1 MRRFSPTARPTARA
15 PARVIAAALAL
26 VIGGLIGPAPWPARA
41 QATADGAN
49 LADNLS
55 TLPALLNALGGDVI
69 TFTAANAEAHVA
81 TLVAAPPAAVEA
93 VLRTPAA
100 YLQAIP
106 SLARADVV
114 ERRPRPGGG
123 EDLLVDWELEIPLF
137 NLRGKLWVG
146 GDGPRVVMDLVEG
159 NFAPGQLV
167 FTWAPAGSGQTIVA
181 LRARVNN
188 QEGGWVIKRVASHSR
203 YAGPAINAA
212 AAYVAARA
220 MAALAEHPRDA
231 GARRP
236 HAPPSPPTLAAINGR
251 PLAERLLAADGAGTA
266 ALGLVRRASS
276 GRLAMVSIAV
286 PTRRAA
292 DGAAAALGAPESWR
306 AFPGWKHVDR
316 VPAAPDGNG
325 FVDVDVRDNVPFVDF
340 DARWR
345 LWPGPPPRAQATS
358 GSGHGAV
365 FGWDLV
371 DTAPPRLPA
380 TAAVLS
386 LYPRLEALGYVPR
399 KFIAAEP
406 LLEHG
411 LALALA
417 YADAMAARDALDAT
431 AAAPVDQKR
440 Q

>member
-1 MRRFSPTARPTARA
+1 MMRRFPRPARPTAGA
-15 PARVIAAALAL
+15 AALFIAAATVAL
-26 VIGGLIGPAPWPARA
+26 VVGGPIGPGPRPARA
-41 QATADGAN
+41 QSTTDVDVDN
-49 LADNLS
+49 LA
-55 TLPALLNALGGDVI
+55 TLPALLNALGGDVV

-81 TLVAAPPAAVEA
+81 TLVAAGPAVVEA

-114 ERRPRPGGG
+114 RRRPRPGGG

-146 GDGPRVVMDLVEG
+146 GDGPRIVMDLVEG

-167 FTWAPAGSGQTIVA
+167 FTWAPAGSGQTVVA
-181 LRARVNN
+181 LRAHVNG
-188 QEGGWVIKRVASHSR
+188 QEGGWVIKRVAARSPH
-203 YAGPAINAA
+203 AGAAINAA

-220 MAALAEHPRDA
+220 MAALAEYPRDA
-231 GARRP
+231 VARRP
-236 HAPPSPPTLAAINGR
+236 RAPPSPPALAALNGR
-251 PLAERLLAADGAGTA
+251 PLAERLLASEGAGAA
-266 ALGLVRRASS
+266 ALGLVKRASS

-292 DGAAAALGAPESWR
+292 ASVAAAVGAPESWR

-316 VPAAPDGNG
+316 VPAGPDAGG
-325 FVDVDVRDNVPFVDF
+325 SIDVDVRDNFPFVDF

-358 GSGHGAV
+358 GSGRGAV
-365 FGWDLV
+365 FGWDVV
-371 DTAPPRLPA
+371 DSAPPRLAA

-386 LYPRLEALGYVPR
+386 L
-399 KFIAAEP
+399 
-406 LLEHG
+406 
-411 LALALA
+411 
-417 YADAMAARDALDAT
+417 
-431 AAAPVDQKR
+431 
-440 Q
+440 

>member
-1 MRRFSPTARPTARA
+1 
-15 PARVIAAALAL
+15 
-26 VIGGLIGPAPWPARA
+26 
-41 QATADGAN
+41 
-49 LADNLS
+49 
-55 TLPALLNALGGDVI
+55 
-69 TFTAANAEAHVA
+69 
-81 TLVAAPPAAVEA
+81 
-93 VLRTPAA
+93 
-100 YLQAIP
+100 
-106 SLARADVV
+106 
-114 ERRPRPGGG
+114 
-123 EDLLVDWELEIPLF
+123 
-137 NLRGKLWVG
+137 
-146 GDGPRVVMDLVEG
+146 
-159 NFAPGQLV
+159 
-167 FTWAPAGSGQTIVA
+167 
-181 LRARVNN
+181 VNG
-188 QEGGWVIKRVASHSR
+188 QEGGWVIKRVAARSP
-203 YAGPAINAA
+203 YAGAAINAA

-231 GARRP
+231 VARRP
-236 HAPPSPPTLAAINGR
+236 RAPPSPPALAAINGR
-251 PLAERLLAADGAGTA
+251 PLAERLLASDGAGAGAA
-266 ALGLVRRASS
+266 ALGLVKRAPS

-292 DGAAAALGAPESWR
+292 ASVAAALGAPESWR

-316 VPAAPDGNG
+316 VPAAPDAGG
-325 FVDVDVRDNVPFVDF
+325 GSVDVDVRDNFPFVDF

-358 GSGHGAV
+358 GSGRGAV
-365 FGWDLV
+365 FGWDVV
-371 DTAPPRLPA
+371 DSAPPRLAA

-431 AAAPVDQKR
+431 AAAPGDQKR